1 MEYRIVELLKEIK
14 NLITNKPKPET
25 WLDLN
30 QAADYSNCS
39 KTTLRR
45 NIKSNS
51 LVASNTTGKYLIKR
65 SSLEQW
71 LNGSA

>member
-1 MEYRIVELLKEIK
+1 MEYRVVELLKEIK

-45 NIKSNS
+45 NIKNGS
-51 LVASNTTGKYLIKR
+51 LSASNTTGKFLLRR
-65 SSLEQW
+65 STLESW
-71 LNGSA
+71 LNG